1 MTLSQGEGYTGAER
15 EGLSGMNDSIV
26 TPALIGAIRSQ
37 YPLDWRGI
45 HGQGHWER
53 VRRVG
58 LALAAKTGADVR
70 VVELFAFLH
79 DSCRLNDGRDPE
91 HGPRAV
97 KFAASLRGAFFD
109 LEDDK
114 FELLCQAM
122 AGHTEG
128 RLDARADVGTCWDAD
143 RFDLGRV
150 SISPEPRFFSMP
162 AAREAAFFSW
172 AARGGAP

>member
-1 MTLSQGEGYTGAER
+1 
-15 EGLSGMNDSIV
+15 MNSSIV
-26 TPALIGAIRSQ
+26 TPLLIEAIRIQ
-37 YPLDWRGI
+37 YKLDWRGI

-70 VVELFAFLH
+70 VVELFAYLH
-79 DSCRLNDGRDPE
+79 DSCRLDDGRDTL

-97 KFAASLRGAFFD
+97 KFAASLRGSCFD
-109 LEDDK
+109 LDADK

-122 AGHTEG
+122 AGHSEG
-128 RLDARADVGTCWDAD
+128 GLDARPDVGTCWDAD

-150 SISPEPRFFSMP
+150 SIMPDPQFLSMP
-162 AAREAAFFSW
+162 AAREKIFFNW
-172 AARGGAP
+172 ATKSL